1 MVRSAGAPSVARE
14 ASAGEPGPERGTAE
28 RAGDAEG
35 DASVSGAVPPVPRRD
50 SRPAAARD
58 DARGGRG
65 RRSRR
70 AAGTGR
76 AAREGIATPA
86 ANRHEGNRRL
96 PSSRPRAAVARLRT
110 AWAACFP
117 PFSRRT
123 PAGVRATRT
132 ARFPLLSRRTPARTD
147 RTAWLPQLPQLTPG
161 TRARLRAARARL
173 PRPLPVWWPLLLCA
187 LAGTLG
193 GAGYGLV
200 ADREYAAS
208 GYVVVRQAEGSDP
221 AGAVG
226 NAQAFGRIATGDA
239 VLTTAQADAGVT
251 LAELRDGV
259 RAATSPDAPMIEIT
273 GTATSGARAAE
284 MANAVARALIAYG
297 NDAAEITGARLTV
310 FADAQPSAAPVSSTP
325 LVRLAVGLVA
335 GLVVGLLV
343 LLVRTE
349 GRDPAPA
356 ATAVPDQTPRTDRT
370 GRPDGTDRAD
380 RTDRALRS
388 LSPR

>member
-1 MVRSAGAPSVARE
+1 M
-14 ASAGEPGPERGTAE
+14 
-28 RAGDAEG
+28 
-35 DASVSGAVPPVPRRD
+35 
-50 SRPAAARD
+50 
-58 DARGGRG
+58 
-65 RRSRR
+65 
-70 AAGTGR
+70 
-76 AAREGIATPA
+76 
-86 ANRHEGNRRL
+86 
-96 PSSRPRAAVARLRT
+96 
-110 AWAACFP
+110 
-117 PFSRRT
+117 
-123 PAGVRATRT
+123 
-132 ARFPLLSRRTPARTD
+132 
-147 RTAWLPQLPQLTPG
+147 
-161 TRARLRAARARL
+161 

-187 LAGTLG
+187 LVGALG

-200 ADREYAAS
+200 ADREYAAD
-208 GYVVVRQAEGSDP
+208 GYVVVRQAEGGDP

-226 NAQAFGRIATGDA
+226 TAQAFGRIATGDA

-297 NDAAEITGARLTV
+297 NDAEESTGARLTV

-325 LVRLAVGLVA
+325 LVRLTVGLVA

-356 ATAVPDQTPRTDRT
+356 ATAVPDQTPRT
-370 GRPDGTDRAD
+370 
-380 RTDRALRS
+380 LRS
-388 LSPR
+388 LSSR